1 MWPVS
6 PEGDPVSRGTDL
18 ATTPKLSCNELLD
31 SKAIILAQK
40 CSIENAYI
48 FSNVIRI
55 QVPAVFLFSLEYPP
69 AALTSALGLYPI
81 WTSDDEAE
89 YAAFRFTRLSGRSS
103 RIRRIISR
111 PAFWYHWFWFWRSS
125 HNGVILLPSLSPRLM
140 FSCNSALF
148 YIHT

>member
-1 MWPVS
+1 MS

-31 SKAIILAQK
+31 SKAITLAQK

-55 QVPAVFLFSLEYPP
+55 QVPAVFLPSGTPP
-69 AALTSALGLYPI
+69 YRLDQRTRLMP
-81 WTSDDEAE
+81 TSDDEAE
-89 YAAFRFTRLSGRSS
+89 YAAFRFARISGRLF

-111 PAFWYHWFWFWRSS
+111 PAFWYH
-125 HNGVILLPSLSPRLM
+125 
-140 FSCNSALF
+140 
-148 YIHT
+148 